1 METLNDTSGEG
12 FGLRRQAPIILLIED
27 EAIVAADIRA
37 RLTALGY
44 SVPAIA
50 ASAEEAVQRAHE
62 LHPDIMVADI
72 VLEGTLDGV
81 DAVQQI
87 RKKMDIPVVYLT
99 AYADE
104 LRVQRAKV
112 TEPVG
117 YVLKPFDERE
127 LRFTIEVGLYKH
139 QVEKRLRD
147 REEQFRQL
155 TDQPGEVLWLME
167 AKTGETLYVSPAYEQ
182 IWGRSYRDLPATLDH
197 WAQPIHAEDRPKV
210 LEAFN
215 AARQGKLEE
224 RGIEYRI
231 TRPDGSTRWVWTRI
245 FPIQNAAGDVYRV
258 AGTSHDITKQKWAW
272 ESLRESEERY
282 RLMAD
287 NATDLISRHSPQGV
301 YLYASPA
308 SRRLLGYRPEEL
320 LGTSAYGYLHHD
332 DTDAIRRADAEGG
345 TFLSAGTAIYRVRK
359 KDDTY
364 IWFESS
370 ARVIRHPLS
379 GELQE
384 VIVVSRDITS
394 RRQTEEALRRYE
406 FIANASNEFM
416 TLINRNF
423 VYEAANAAYCRA
435 HGRERDQVVGQTVA
449 DVWGQETF
457 SSIIKGYLDHCFAG
471 NDVHYER
478 WFEFGSRGR
487 RYIAVN
493 YYPYRGETGQ
503 VSHAVVVSHDLTDRK
518 QDEDAIH
525 ASLKEKE
532 TLLKEIHHRVKNNL
546 QVISSLLNLQSNSI
560 ESKETRELVRESQNR
575 VRSMAL
581 IHEKLYQSESLA
593 QVQFAEYL
601 RNLTRDLFRSYSAG
615 GVGLKLQAEDI
626 PLDVDTAIPCGL
638 IINELVS
645 NALKYAFPPG
655 RTGDLHISFLKIS
668 RERCALTVTDN
679 GVGLPADI
687 DVKNPK
693 TLGLQLVNMLVNQ
706 LHGTLDVV
714 TDGGT
719 TFMVTFSADRE
730 SVKARRT

>member
-1 METLNDTSGEG
+1 METLKSIPSEHP
-12 FGLRRQAPIILLIED
+12 GLRRQAPIVLLIED

-62 LHPDIMVADI
+62 LRPDIMVADI
-72 VLEGTLDGV
+72 VLEGTYDGI

-87 RKKMDIPVVYLT
+87 RKSMDIPVVYLT
-99 AYADE
+99 AYGDE
-104 LRVQRAKV
+104 KTVERAKL

-127 LRFTIEVGLYKH
+127 LRFTIEIGLYKH

-147 REEQFRQL
+147 REEQYRQL
-155 TDQPGEVLWLME
+155 ADHPGEVLWMMD
-167 AKTGETLYVSPAYEQ
+167 AKSGETLYLSPAYEQ
-182 IWGRSYRDLPATLDH
+182 IWGRPYRDLPATLDH
-197 WAQPIHAEDRPKV
+197 WVQPVHPDDRPKV
-210 LEAFN
+210 LEVYN
-215 AARQGKLEE
+215 AALAGKQED
-224 RGIEYRI
+224 RGLEYRI
-231 TRPDGSTRWVWTRI
+231 VRPDGSTRWVWSRI
-245 FPIQNAAGDVYRV
+245 YPVLNAAGEVYRI
-258 AGTSHDITKQKWAW
+258 GGSSHDITKQKWAW
-272 ESLRESEERY
+272 EAMRESEERY

-301 YLYASPA
+301 FLYASPA
-308 SRRLLGYRPEEL
+308 SRTLLGYRPEEL
-320 LGTSAYGYLHHD
+320 LGTSAYGYLHPD

-345 TFLSAGTAIYRVRK
+345 AFLSAAIAMYRIRK
-359 KDDTY
+359 KDGAY
-364 IWFESS
+364 VWFESS
-370 ARVIRHPLS
+370 AHPVRHPLT

-384 VIVVSRDITS
+384 VIVVSRDITG
-394 RRQTEEALRRYE
+394 RRSTEETLRRYE
-406 FIANASNEFM
+406 FIANSSSEFM
-416 TLINRNF
+416 TLINRHY
-423 VYEAANAAYCRA
+423 VYEAANTAYCKA
-435 HGRERDQVVGQTVA
+435 HGKERDQIVGRTVT
-449 DVWGQETF
+449 DIWGQETF
-457 SSIIKGYLDHCFAG
+457 STVIKGYLDHCFAG
-471 NDVHYER
+471 SDVHYER
-478 WFEFGSRGR
+478 WFDFGAKGH

-493 YYPYRGETGQ
+493 YNPYRGESGEVT
-503 VSHAVVVSHDLTDRK
+503 HAVVVSHDLTERK

-532 TLLKEIHHRVKNNL
+532 MLLKEIHHRVKNNL

-560 ESKETRELVRESQNR
+560 ESKETRELLRESQNR

-645 NALKYAFPPG
+645 NALKYAFPGG

-679 GVGLPADI
+679 GVGLPPEV

-714 TDGGT
+714 TDGGS
-719 TFMVTFSADRE
+719 TFMVTFASDRDTLK
-730 SVKARRT
+730 SRRT

>member
-1 METLNDTSGEG
+1 METLNETHGEDA
-12 FGLRRQAPIILLIED
+12 GLPRQAPIILLIED

-62 LHPDIMVADI
+62 LHPDILVVDI
-72 VLEGTLDGV
+72 VLEGLIDGV
-81 DAVQQI
+81 EAVRQI
-87 RKKMDIPVVYLT
+87 RTRLDIPVVYLT

-104 LRVQRAKV
+104 KTVERAKL

-117 YVLKPFDERE
+117 YILKPFDERE
-127 LRFTIEVGLYKH
+127 LRFTIEFGIYKH

-155 TDQPGEVLWLME
+155 ADHPGEVLWMMDS
-167 AKTGETLYVSPAYEQ
+167 KSGETLYVSPAYEQ
-182 IWGRSYRDLPATLDH
+182 VWGRPYRDLPATLDH
-197 WAQPIHAEDRPKV
+197 WVQPVHPDDRPKV
-210 LEAFN
+210 LEAYN
-215 AARQGKLEE
+215 TALAGKQED
-224 RGIEYRI
+224 RGLEYRI
-231 TRPDGSTRWVWTRI
+231 TRPDGSTRWVWSRI
-245 FPIQNAAGDVYRV
+245 YPIFDGAGNVYRI

-301 YLYASPA
+301 FLYASPA
-308 SRRLLGYRPEEL
+308 SRSLLGYRPEEL
-320 LGTSAYGYLHHD
+320 LGTSAYGYLHPD
-332 DTDAIRRADAEGG
+332 DADAVRRADGDTG
-345 TFLSAGTAIYRVRK
+345 TFLSAGTAVYRIRK
-359 KDDTY
+359 KDGTY
-364 IWFESS
+364 AWFESS
-370 ARVIRHPLS
+370 ARPVRHPLT

-384 VIVVSRDITS
+384 VIAVSRDITG
-394 RRQTEEALRRYE
+394 RRQIEESFRRYE

-416 TLINRNF
+416 TLINREY

-435 HGRERDQVVGQTVA
+435 HGRERDQIVGTTVA
-449 DVWGQETF
+449 DVWGKETF
-457 SSIIKGYLDHCFAG
+457 SSVIKGYLDHCFAG
-471 NDVHYER
+471 TDVHYER
-478 WFEFGSRGR
+478 WFEFGDKGK

-493 YYPYRGETGQ
+493 YYPYRSERGDVT
-503 VSHAVVVSHDLTDRK
+503 HAVVVSHDLTDRK
-518 QDEDAIH
+518 RDEDAIH

-532 TLLKEIHHRVKNNL
+532 MLLKEIHHRVKNNL

-645 NALKYAFPPG
+645 NALKYAFPAG
-655 RTGDLHISFLKIS
+655 RSGDLHVSFLKIS

-719 TFMVTFSADRE
+719 TVMVTFAADRE
-730 SVKARRT
+730 ALKTQHT

>member
-1 METLNDTSGEG
+1 METLSETRGEDVG
-12 FGLRRQAPIILLIED
+12 RRDQAPTILLIED

-50 ASAEEAVQRAHE
+50 ASADEAVRRAHE

-72 VLEGTLDGV
+72 VLEGPMDGV
-81 DAVQQI
+81 EAVQQI
-87 RKKMDIPVVYLT
+87 RKRLDIPVVYLT

-104 LRVQRAKV
+104 KTVQRAKL

-139 QVEKRLRD
+139 HVEKRLRD

-155 TDQPGEVLWLME
+155 ADHPGEVLWMMD
-167 AKTGETLYVSPAYEQ
+167 AKSGETLYVSPAYEQ
-182 IWGRSYRDLPATLDH
+182 IWGRSYRELPSTLDRWVEPVH
-197 WAQPIHAEDRPKV
+197 PDDRPKV
-210 LEAFN
+210 LEAYN
-215 AARQGKLEE
+215 AALSGKQED
-224 RGIEYRI
+224 RGLEYRI
-231 TRPDGSTRWVWTRI
+231 TRPDGSTRWVWSRI
-245 FPIQNAAGDVYRV
+245 YPVLDAAGTVYRI
-258 AGTSHDITKQKWAW
+258 AGTSNDITKQKWAW

-308 SRRLLGYRPEEL
+308 SRALLGYRPEEL
-320 LGTSAYGYLHHD
+320 LGTSAYGYLHPD
-332 DTDAIRRADAEGG
+332 DADALRRTDADGG
-345 TFLSAGTAIYRVRK
+345 TFLSAGTAITRVRR
-359 KDDTY
+359 KDGSY
-364 IWFESS
+364 CWFESS
-370 ARVIRHPLS
+370 ARVVRHPLS

-384 VIVVSRDITS
+384 VIVVSRDITA
-394 RRQTEEALRRYE
+394 RRQTEESLRRYE

-416 TLINRNF
+416 TLINRQY
-423 VYEAANAAYCRA
+423 VYEAANAAYCAA
-435 HGRERDQVVGQTVA
+435 HGVPREDILGKSVA
-449 DVWGQETF
+449 EVWGRDTF
-457 SSIIKGYLDHCFAG
+457 TDVIKGYLDHCFAG
-471 NDVHYER
+471 NNVHYER

-493 YYPYRGETGQ
+493 YYPYRGESGD
-503 VSHAVVVSHDLTDRK
+503 VSHAVVVSHDLTERK

-581 IHEKLYQSESLA
+581 IHEKLYQSENLA

-645 NALKYAFPPG
+645 NALKYAFPGG

-679 GVGLPADI
+679 GVGLPASI

-719 TFMVTFSADRE
+719 TFMVTFAADRE
-730 SVKARRT
+730 NAKSRRA

>member
-1 METLNDTSGEG
+1 METLNSTTGEDA
-12 FGLRRQAPIILLIED
+12 GLQRQAPIVLLIED

-62 LHPDIMVADI
+62 LHPDIIVADI
-72 VLEGTLDGV
+72 VLEGTVDGV
-81 DAVQQI
+81 DAVREI
-87 RKKMDIPVVYLT
+87 RKRLDIPVVYLT

-104 LRVQRAKV
+104 KTVERAKL
-112 TEPVG
+112 TEPLG
-117 YVLKPFDERE
+117 YILKPFDERE
-127 LRFTIEVGLYKH
+127 LRFTIDVGLYKH

-155 TDQPGEVLWLME
+155 ADHPGEVLWMMD
-167 AKTGETLYVSPAYEQ
+167 AATGETMYVSPAYEQ
-182 IWGRSYRDLPATLDH
+182 IWGRPYRQLPPTLED
-197 WAQPIHAEDRPKV
+197 WVQPVHPDDRPKV
-210 LEAFN
+210 LEAYN
-215 AARQGKLEE
+215 TARSGKLDD
-224 RGIEYRI
+224 RGVEYRI
-231 TRPDGSTRWVWTRI
+231 TRPDGSTRWVWSRI
-245 FPIQNAAGDVYRV
+245 YPVRNAAGEIYRV
-258 AGTSHDITKQKWAW
+258 AGTSQDITSQKWAW

-301 YLYASPA
+301 FLYASPA
-308 SRRLLGYRPEEL
+308 SRALLGYRPEEL
-320 LGTSAYGYLHHD
+320 LGTSAYGYIHAD
-332 DTDAIRRADAEGG
+332 DVDAIRSADAEGG
-345 TFLSAGTAIYRVRK
+345 TFLSAGRALYRIRK
-359 KDDTY
+359 KDGTY

-370 ARVIRHPLS
+370 AHPVRHPLT

-384 VIVVSRDITS
+384 LTAVSRDITA
-394 RRQTEEALRRYE
+394 RWRTEESLHRYE
-406 FIANASNEFM
+406 FIANASHEFM
-416 TLINRNF
+416 TLINRSY

-435 HGRERDQVVGQTVA
+435 HGKERDQIVGQTVA
-449 DVWGQETF
+449 DVWGADIF
-457 SSIIKGYLDHCFAG
+457 STVIKEYLDQCFAG
-471 NDVHYER
+471 SDVHYER
-478 WFEFGSRGR
+478 WFDFGASGR

-493 YYPYRGETGQ
+493 YYPYRSQNGDITN
-503 VSHAVVVSHDLTDRK
+503 AVVVSHDLTDRK

-532 TLLKEIHHRVKNNL
+532 MLLKEIHHRVKNNL

-638 IINELVS
+638 IVNELVS
-645 NALKYAFPPG
+645 NALKYAFQGG

-687 DVKNPK
+687 DIKNPK

-719 TFMVTFSADRE
+719 TFMVTFSQERDTL
-730 SVKARRT
+730 KKRRS

>member
-1 METLNDTSGEG
+1 METLNVTPSEEL
-12 FGLRRQAPIILLIED
+12 GLRRQAPMILLIED

-44 SVPAIA
+44 SVPAVA

-72 VLEGTLDGV
+72 VLEGTLDGIE
-81 DAVQQI
+81 AVQQI
-87 RKKMDIPVVYLT
+87 RKRLDIPVVYLT
-99 AYADE
+99 AYSDE
-104 LRVQRAKV
+104 KTVQRAKL

-117 YVLKPFDERE
+117 YILKPFDERE

-147 REEQFRQL
+147 REEKFRQL
-155 TDQPGEVLWLME
+155 ADHPGEVLWMMD
-167 AKTGETLYVSPAYEQ
+167 ANSGETLYISPAYEQ
-182 IWGRSYRDLPATLDH
+182 IWGRSYRELPATLDG
-197 WAQPIHAEDRPKV
+197 WVQPVHPDDRPKV
-210 LEAFN
+210 LEAYN
-215 AARQGKLEE
+215 AALTGTLED
-224 RGIEYRI
+224 RGLEYRI
-231 TRPDGSTRWVWTRI
+231 TRPDGSTRWVWSRI
-245 FPIQNAAGDVYRV
+245 YPILNAAGDVYRI
-258 AGTSHDITKQKWAW
+258 AGTSNDITKQKWAW

-287 NATDLISRHSPQGV
+287 NATDLISRHSAQGV

-308 SRRLLGYRPEEL
+308 SRALLGFRPEEL
-320 LGTSAYGYLHHD
+320 LGTSAYGYLHPD
-332 DTDAIRRADAEGG
+332 DTDAIRRADADGG
-345 TFLSAGTAIYRVRK
+345 TFLSAGTAMYRVRR
-359 KDDTY
+359 KDGAY
-364 IWFESS
+364 VWFESS
-370 ARVIRHPLS
+370 ARVVRHPLT
-379 GELQE
+379 GEVQE
-384 VIVVSRDITS
+384 VIVVSRDITA
-394 RRQTEEALRRYE
+394 RRRAEEALRRYE
-406 FIANASNEFM
+406 FIANSSNEFM
-416 TLINRNF
+416 TLINREY
-423 VYEAANAAYCRA
+423 VYEAANTAYCKA
-435 HGRERDQVVGQTVA
+435 HGREREQIVGRSVS

-457 SSIIKGYLDHCFAG
+457 TGVIKGYLDHCFAG
-471 NDVHYER
+471 NDVQYER
-478 WFEFGSRGR
+478 WFDFGSSGR
-487 RYIAVN
+487 RYVAVN
-493 YYPYRGETGQ
+493 YCPYRGESGEVT
-503 VSHAVVVSHDLTDRK
+503 HAVVVSHDLTDRK
-518 QDEDAIH
+518 RDEDAIH

-532 TLLKEIHHRVKNNL
+532 MLLKEIHHRVKNNL

-615 GVGLKLQAEDI
+615 GVGLKLQAEEI

-645 NALKYAFPPG
+645 NALKYAFPAG

-668 RERCALTVTDN
+668 RERCAMTVTDN

-719 TFMVTFSADRE
+719 TFMVTFSADRDAAK
-730 SVKARRT
+730 SRRV